1 MNVSLKK
8 EHRMKVSSSSNTQTL
23 SLITQNKSQTDIML
37 EKINATKELSGKD
50 GANMV
55 LSSALASQI
64 ASLSQGVQNS
74 NETIGMYQIADAS
87 LQAIQSGT
95 DKLNDLSVR
104 YNNAT
109 LGSEQKA
116 SLQKE
121 FTDISTAMQDIANQT
136 TYNGQNLLSSSYGLD
151 VSGLN
156 DLKISDQAGIASFSE
171 NMSALSSTISSAI
184 NSASSS
190 ISSSLTAMTNLSS
203 ANSQISETPLDQ
215 KIAEI
220 NSDQIKLSSSVLAQI
235 HQNSTMQQ
243 NISAL
248 LV

>member
-1 MNVSLKK
+1 MNVSLNK
-8 EHRMKVSSSSNTQTL
+8 EHLMKVSSSSNTQTL
-23 SLITQNKSQTDIML
+23 NLITQNKSQTDAML

-50 GANMV
+50 GANLV
-55 LSSALASQI
+55 VSDALASQM
-64 ASLSQGVQNS
+64 AALSQGVQNA
-74 NETIGMYQIADAS
+74 NESIGMYQIADAS
-87 LQAIQSGT
+87 IQAIQSGT

-104 YNNAT
+104 FNSAT

-121 FTDISTAMQDIANQT
+121 FSSISSSMQDIAAQT
-136 TYNGQNLLSSSYGLD
+136 TYNGQNLLSSNYGLD
-151 VSGLN
+151 VSGLSDLTIN
-156 DLKISDQAGIASFSE
+156 DQKGIATFRE
-171 NMSALSSTISSAI
+171 NLTALSSTISSQM

-190 ISSSLTAMTNLSS
+190 ITSSLTAMTNLSS
-203 ANSQISETPLDQ
+203 ANAQISEKPLDQ

-220 NSDQIKLSSSVLAQI
+220 NSDQIKLSSSVLTQI
-235 HQNSTMQQ
+235 HQNNMMQQ

>member
-1 MNVSLKK
+1 
-8 EHRMKVSSSSNTQTL
+8 MKISSSSNTQTL
-23 SLITQNKSQTDIML
+23 NLITQNKSQTDIML

-55 LSSALASQI
+55 VSSALASQI

-121 FTDISTAMQDIANQT
+121 FTDISTAMQDSANQT

-171 NMSALSSTISSAI
+171 NMSALSSTISSVI

-248 LV
+248 LA

>member
-1 MNVSLKK
+1 
-8 EHRMKVSSSSNTQTL
+8 MKISSSSNTQTL
-23 SLITQNKSQTDIML
+23 NLITQNKSQTDIML

-87 LQAIQSGT
+87 LQAIQSGA

-104 YNNAT
+104 FNNAT

-248 LV
+248 LA

>member
-1 MNVSLKK
+1 
-8 EHRMKVSSSSNTQTL
+8 MKVSSSSNTQTL
-23 SLITQNKSQTDIML
+23 NLITQNKSQTDAML

-50 GANMV
+50 GANLV
-55 LSSALASQI
+55 VSDALASQM
-64 ASLSQGVQNS
+64 AALSQGVQNA
-74 NETIGMYQIADAS
+74 NESIGMYQIADAS
-87 LQAIQSGT
+87 IQAIQSGT

-104 YNNAT
+104 FNSAT

-121 FTDISTAMQDIANQT
+121 FSSISSSMQDIAAQT
-136 TYNGQNLLSSSYGLD
+136 TYNGQNLLSSNYGLD
-151 VSGLN
+151 VSGLSDLTIN
-156 DLKISDQAGIASFSE
+156 DQKGIATFRE
-171 NMSALSSTISSAI
+171 NLTALSSTISSQM

-190 ISSSLTAMTNLSS
+190 ITSSLTAMTNLSS
-203 ANSQISETPLDQ
+203 ANAQISEKPLDQ

-220 NSDQIKLSSSVLAQI
+220 NSDQIKLSSSVLTQI
-235 HQNSTMQQ
+235 HQNNMMQQ

>member
-23 SLITQNKSQTDIML
+23 NLITQNKSQTDIML
-37 EKINATKELSGKD
+37 EKINATRELSGKD
-50 GANMV
+50 GANLV
-55 LSSALASQI
+55 VSDALASQI
-64 ASLSQGVQNS
+64 ASLSQGVQNA
-74 NETIGMYQIADAS
+74 NETISMYQIADAS
-87 LQAIQSGT
+87 VQAIQAGT

-104 YNNAT
+104 YNNAA

-121 FTDISTAMQDIANQT
+121 FTDINTAMQDIANQT
-136 TYNGQNLLSSSYGLD
+136 TYNGQNLLSSSFGLD

-156 DLKISDQAGIASFSE
+156 DLKISDQAGLASFRD
-171 NMSALSSTISSAI
+171 NMSALSSTISSQI
-184 NSASSS
+184 NGASSS
-190 ISSSLTAMTNLSS
+190 ITSSLTAMTNLSS
-203 ANSQISETPLDQ
+203 VNSQISETPLDQ

-235 HQNSTMQQ
+235 HQNSMMQQ

-248 LV
+248 LA